1 MYEAVAVILFT
12 ASYEGLKHPP
22 RKQKVRAGLVGR
34 REPPC
39 SLSLS
44 RYMLTAELQEVASL
58 ICICIDAFGKQEGKQ
73 QTQF

>member
-39 SLSLS
+39 SLSL
-44 RYMLTAELQEVASL
+44 LTAELQEVASL